1 MQSSR
6 IDYSL
11 PAEVIIT
18 LLPPMLTVKQAEG
31 TGVASA
37 RMLRKMCADG
47 EIRATKVGSDWR
59 IARDPFFRKFGL
71 VDYKSPSCNI

>member
-1 MQSSR
+1 MQSSK

-11 PAEVIIT
+11 PPEVIVT
-18 LLPPMLTVKQAEG
+18 LLPPMLTVRQAAG

-47 EIRATKVGSDWR
+47 DIRAMKVGSDWR
-59 IARDPFFRKFGL
+59 IARDPFFRQFGL
-71 VDYKSPSCNI
+71 VDYD

>member
-1 MQSSR
+1 MQNAK

-47 EIRATKVGSDWR
+47 DIRATKVGSDWR
-59 IARDPFFRKFGL
+59 IVRDSFFKQFGL
-71 VDYKSPSCNI
+71 VDYK

>member
-1 MQSSR
+1 MQNAT

-47 EIRATKVGSDWR
+47 DIRATKVGSDWR
-59 IARDPFFRKFGL
+59 IVRDSFFKQFGL
-71 VDYKSPSCNI
+71 VDYK